1 MKKDF
6 NLLLIN
12 QSHGNRILKE
22 VIWLQR
28 PDFNCGPT
36 QNALLYTVVPDLCL
50 QKLTKISWNC
60 QIDEFFWSQMFSLVT
75 LIAEIYVKTSYVS
88 IFPKLH
94 WFDEIFREIA
104 GNSAPE
110 LPEFDRKSQKFR
122 QFGVFTKFLSL
133 FQKRHSVNTVLRIAI
148 WVGPRLKTDLHIDS
162 CLALIWKLIMVSRH
176 LAFMQHFAI
185 INWQE
190 KKSNFIKIPNP
201 NGIQWKRTP
210 KVP

>member
-1 MKKDF
+1 MCPFFVVILPRLECNFGKVIF
-6 NLLLIN
+6 NN
-12 QSHGNRILKE
+12 FVFVKRKFLKYHSKS
-22 VIWLQR
+22 
-28 PDFNCGPT
+28 DFNCGPS

-50 QKLTKISWNC
+50 QKLTKISWNR

-75 LIAEIYVKTSYVS
+75 LIAEFYVKTSIS

-94 WFDEIFREIA
+94 WFDGIFHEIA

-148 WVGPRLKTDLHIDS
+148 WVGPVGPRLKTGLDE
-162 CLALIWKLIMVSRH
+162 
-176 LAFMQHFAI
+176 
-185 INWQE
+185 NW
-190 KKSNFIKIPNP
+190 
-201 NGIQWKRTP
+201 WW
-210 KVP
+210 